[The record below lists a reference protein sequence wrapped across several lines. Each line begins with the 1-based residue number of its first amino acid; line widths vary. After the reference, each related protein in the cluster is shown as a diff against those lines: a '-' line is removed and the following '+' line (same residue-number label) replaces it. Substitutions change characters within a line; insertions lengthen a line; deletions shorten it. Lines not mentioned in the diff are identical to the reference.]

1 MKKSRESLRDLG
13 DTVQGTNMQI
23 MGISEN
29 KREEEGTEIMVEN
42 FPNIRKEMDIQI
54 QKAPR
59 ILTRLNSKRP
69 HRDIL

>member
-54 QKAPR
+54 QKAQR